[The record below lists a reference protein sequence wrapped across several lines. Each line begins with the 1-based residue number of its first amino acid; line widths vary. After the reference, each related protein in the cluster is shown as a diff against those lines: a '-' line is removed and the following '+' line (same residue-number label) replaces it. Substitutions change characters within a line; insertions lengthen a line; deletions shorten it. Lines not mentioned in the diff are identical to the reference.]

1 MKGTIFYKLRELQ
14 HNSIAPNFFPITGS
28 LSDLHFIQ
36 RTASQQLYYGESQD
50 FFLNQ
55 VVHGFF
61 LFLNLVALFLFCF
74 SFFFFLGKL
83 LKLHKETSSSTLHIL
98 CVHIFILI
106 TSRHTLMIESQ

>member
-74 SFFFFLGKL
+74 SFFFFPRKAV
-83 LKLHKETSSSTLHIL
+83 ETPQGN
-98 CVHIFILI
+98 IFIDL
-106 TSRHTLMIESQ
+106 THTVCTYIYSNHK